1 MKYRNVKTGA
11 VIETASIVS
20 GDNWVEETS
29 VMAEGNEDAP
39 FDEEI
44 EEEEE
49 EEEEEEKEIPEKPT
63 RKRGKKAGEA

>member
-29 VMAEGNEDAP
+29 VMAEENEDAP

-44 EEEEE
+44 EE

>member
-29 VMAEGNEDAP
+29 VMAEENEDAP

>member
-29 VMAEGNEDAP
+29 VMAEENEDAP

-44 EEEEE
+44 EEKEEE
-49 EEEEEEKEIPEKPT
+49 EEKEEKEIPEKPT

>member
-29 VMAEGNEDAP
+29 VMAEENEDAP

-44 EEEEE
+44 EENEEE
-49 EEEEEEKEIPEKPT
+49 EEEEIPEKPT
-63 RKRGKKAGEA
+63 RKQGKKAGEA

>member
-1 MKYRNVKTGA
+1 MKYRNTKTGA

-20 GDNWVEETS
+20 GDNWVEETGA
-29 VMAEGNEDAP
+29 MAEENEDAP
-39 FDEEI
+39 FDEE

-49 EEEEEEKEIPEKPT
+49 EEIPEKPT

>member
-29 VMAEGNEDAP
+29 VMAEENEDAP

-44 EEEEE
+44 EEK
-49 EEEEEEKEIPEKPT
+49 EEKEIPEKPT

>member
-29 VMAEGNEDAP
+29 VMAEENEDAP

-44 EEEEE
+44 
-49 EEEEEEKEIPEKPT
+49 EEEEEKEIPEKPT
-63 RKRGKKAGEA
+63 RKRGEKAGEA

>member
-20 GDNWVEETS
+20 GDNWEE
-29 VMAEGNEDAP
+29 VQAVPDEDEEEAP
-39 FDEEI
+39 FDGEV

-49 EEEEEEKEIPEKPT
+49 EEIPEKST

>member
-20 GDNWVEETS
+20 GDNWEE
-29 VMAEGNEDAP
+29 VQAVPDEDEEEAP
-39 FDEEI
+39 FDGEV

-49 EEEEEEKEIPEKPT
+49 EEEEEIPEKST

>member
-29 VMAEGNEDAP
+29 VMAEENEDAP

-49 EEEEEEKEIPEKPT
+49 EEEKEEKEIPEKPT

>member
-20 GDNWVEETS
+20 GDNWVEKTS
-29 VMAEGNEDAP
+29 VMAEENEDAP

-44 EEEEE
+44 EEKEEE
-49 EEEEEEKEIPEKPT
+49 EIPEKPT
-63 RKRGKKAGEA
+63 RKRGEKAGEA

>member
-20 GDNWVEETS
+20 GDNWVEETGA
-29 VMAEGNEDAP
+29 MAEENEDAP
-39 FDEEI
+39 FDEE

-49 EEEEEEKEIPEKPT
+49 EEIPEKPT
-63 RKRGKKAGEA
+63 RKRGEKAGEA

>member
-20 GDNWVEETS
+20 GDNWVEETGA
-29 VMAEGNEDAP
+29 MAEENEDAP
-39 FDEEI
+39 FD
-44 EEEEE
+44 
-49 EEEEEEKEIPEKPT
+49 EEEEEKEIPEKPT

>member
-20 GDNWVEETS
+20 GDNGVEETS
-29 VMAEGNEDAP
+29 VMAEENEDAP

-44 EEEEE
+44 EEKEEE
-49 EEEEEEKEIPEKPT
+49 EEEEILEKPT
-63 RKRGKKAGEA
+63 RKQGKKAGEA

>member
-20 GDNWVEETS
+20 GDNWVEETGA
-29 VMAEGNEDAP
+29 MAEENQDAP
-39 FDEEI
+39 FDKEVEEK
-44 EEEEE
+44 
-49 EEEEEEKEIPEKPT
+49 EEKEIPEKPT